1 MEYVVYSS
9 WNAFKKALVT
19 NAEEDITANERQE
32 RKKWS
37 VSKIPH
43 RIQMKKKIM
52 SINVIEF
59 IEVTKI
65 ERDECKEKCTEKCTS
80 KKCTEIEK
88 IKDTFCLSCLWHA
101 L

>member
-1 MEYVVYSS
+1 MEYVGYSS
-9 WNAFKKALVT
+9 WNAFKKALLTDAKEV
-19 NAEEDITANERQE
+19 ITINERQE
-32 RKKWS
+32 RKKCLA
-37 VSKIPH
+37 SKIPH

-59 IEVTKI
+59 IKVTKI
-65 ERDECKEKCTEKCTS
+65 DRDKCKRAKEKCIS

-88 IKDTFCLSCLWHA
+88 IEDTLCLSCFWYA